1 VVGLLSPVFSTSNIL
16 MELMLDMTQQ
26 GQTVL
31 AVLHDSERV
40 TRHFSQVLRLDA
52 ATSLQ
57 PGKQMRVA

>member
-1 VVGLLSPVFSTSNIL
+1 
-16 MELMLDMTQQ
+16 MALMLDMTQQ